1 MRFLVKLH
9 PEITIKSKDVRKRF
23 IRLLESNIRLIFS
36 QHEIPSGIQNQW
48 DKINVHVKSDDA
60 SVQAKAESL
69 LLKIPGIDQVLEV
82 QESDWTDMEDI
93 YQQVKAVW
101 HDKLRNKSFAVR
113 VKRKGKQAF
122 SSTELAAW
130 VGGGLNQHCD
140 TGGVNLRNPD
150 VTINLEIDRDK
161 LILVHKR
168 QRGLGGMPLPTQ
180 EDVLSLIS
188 GGFDSGV
195 ASYHMIRRGTKT
207 HFVFFNLGGREHE
220 IGVREVCHYLWKNY
234 SSSHRVKFVA
244 VDFEEIVADIIQNVD
259 NGYMG
264 VILKRMMLRAAEQ
277 VADSLRINGLVTG
290 ECLGQ
295 VSSQTLSNLHVIDQ
309 VTNKLVVRPLICSD
323 KAEIIDCARKIGTED
338 FAKSMP
344 EYCGVISIKPN
355 VKAKLEKVLEEE
367 ANCDLTLIDKAVTA
381 ANVEDIKK
389 LGEQTE
395 QQIFAVEAS
404 NQLSA
409 DDVLLDIRSPA
420 EIDIKPLEMSN
431 CQVATIPFYKLNAEF
446 AQLDQD
452 KNYYLYC
459 DRGVMSKMQ
468 ALMLREKGFENV
480 RVYRP

>member
-36 QHEIPSGIQNQW
+36 QNDIPSGIQNQW
-48 DKINVHVKSDDA
+48 DKINVHVKSEDVSIQD
-60 SVQAKAESL
+60 KAESL
-69 LLKIPGIDQVLEV
+69 LLRVPGIDQVLQV
-82 QESDWTDMEDI
+82 QESTWTDMEDI

-101 HDKLRNKSFAVR
+101 EHKLSNKSFAVR
-113 VKRKGKQAF
+113 VKRKGKQDF

-130 VGGGLNQHCD
+130 VGGGLNQYCD
-140 TGGVNLRNPD
+140 TGGVKLKDPD
-150 VTINLEIDRDK
+150 VTINLEVDRDK
-161 LILVHKR
+161 LILVNKR
-168 QRGLGGMPLPTQ
+168 QKGLGGMPLPTQ

-195 ASYHMIRRGTKT
+195 ASYHMIRRGAKT

-220 IGVREVCHYLWKNY
+220 IGVREVCHYLWKNF
-234 SSSHRVKFVA
+234 SASHRVKFVA
-244 VDFEEIVADIIQNVD
+244 VDFEEIVADILQNVD

-295 VSSQTLSNLHVIDQ
+295 VSSQTLTNLHIIDQ
-309 VTNKLVVRPLICSD
+309 VTQKLVIRPLICSD

-355 VKAKLEKVLEEE
+355 VKAKFERVLEEE
-367 ANCDLTLIDKAVTA
+367 ANCDLSLIEKAVKA

-389 LGEQTE
+389 LGEETE
-395 QQIFAVEAS
+395 QQIFAVEAC
-404 NQLSA
+404 NQLSEQ
-409 DDVLLDIRSPA
+409 DVLLDIRSPA
-420 EIDIKPLEMSN
+420 EIDIKPLEINSCN
-431 CQVATIPFYKLNAEF
+431 IATIPFYKLGLEF
-446 AQLDQD
+446 PSLDQTR
-452 KNYYLYC
+452 NYYLYC
-459 DRGVMSKMQ
+459 ERGVMSKMQ
-468 ALMLREKGFENV
+468 ALMLREQGFENV